1 MLKKIILIIFLSI
14 NLIEPLFAA
23 TKEEI
28 INNLIKTKNLTFDF
42 KQTIDKKTEEGN
54 CIIEYPKKIYCLY
67 NNFNK
72 KIMVSNGK
80 SLVIKNQTNNQYYRY
95 PLKRTPLELIL
106 DKNYLINQIKNVKGR
121 IVDNKYFNFTLVNN
135 DNKINI
141 FFDNQTL
148 NLIGWQTEDIY
159 QNLVITFMSK
169 IKVNQKIDK
178 NVFKLPQMNWA
189 ISFFRISDL
198 KTVIPLDK

>member
-1 MLKKIILIIFLSI
+1 MTKKIIVISLFFSFF
-14 NLIEPLFAA
+14 NPLQAA
-23 TKEEI
+23 LKKEI
-28 INNLIKTKNLTFDF
+28 ILNLKKTNNLTFDF

-80 SLVIKNQTNNQYYRY
+80 SLVIKNQTNNQYYFYR
-95 PLKRTPLELIL
+95 LKKTPLELIL
-106 DKNYLINQIKNVKGR
+106 DKNYLINQIKNLEGR
-121 IVDNKYFNFTLVNN
+121 IVDNKYFNFALVKNG
-135 DNKINI
+135 NKINI
-141 FFDNQTL
+141 FFDNKTL

-159 QNLVITFMSK
+159 QNLVITYISK

-178 NVFKLPQMNWA
+178 NVFKLPQMN
-189 ISFFRISDL
+189 
-198 KTVIPLDK
+198 

>member
-1 MLKKIILIIFLSI
+1 MTKKIIVICLFFSFF
-14 NLIEPLFAA
+14 NPLQAA
-23 TKEEI
+23 LKEEI
-28 INNLIKTKNLTFDF
+28 ILNLKKTNNLTFDF

-106 DKNYLINQIKNVKGR
+106 DKNYLINQIKNVEGR
-121 IVDNKYFNFTLVNN
+121 IVDNKYFNFTIVNN
-135 DNKINI
+135 GNKINI

-178 NVFKLPQMNWA
+178 NVFKLPQMN
-189 ISFFRISDL
+189 
-198 KTVIPLDK
+198 

>member
-1 MLKKIILIIFLSI
+1 
-14 NLIEPLFAA
+14 
-23 TKEEI
+23 
-28 INNLIKTKNLTFDF
+28 
-42 KQTIDKKTEEGN
+42 
-54 CIIEYPKKIYCLY
+54 
-67 NNFNK
+67 
-72 KIMVSNGK
+72 MVSNGK

-106 DKNYLINQIKNVKGR
+106 DKNYLINRIKNVKGR

-169 IKVNQKIDK
+169 IKVNQKID
-178 NVFKLPQMNWA
+178 
-189 ISFFRISDL
+189 
-198 KTVIPLDK
+198 

>member
-1 MLKKIILIIFLSI
+1 MTKKIIVICLFFSFF
-14 NLIEPLFAA
+14 NPLQAA
-23 TKEEI
+23 LKEEI
-28 INNLIKTKNLTFDF
+28 ILNLKKTNNLTFDF

-106 DKNYLINQIKNVKGR
+106 DKNYLINQIKNVEGR
-121 IVDNKYFNFTLVNN
+121 IVDNKYFNFTIVNN

-141 FFDNQTL
+141 FFDTQTL

-178 NVFKLPQMNWA
+178 NVFKLPQMN
-189 ISFFRISDL
+189 
-198 KTVIPLDK
+198 